1 MRAFR
6 LIKRNI
12 GYIVAGATRNATTL
26 VETSIT
32 DNIGL
37 ITLNDPARLNAL
49 TVEMGDAFLVAV
61 DQMIAAA
68 KQQQVRAVVVT
79 GKGDAFS
86 AGGDLN
92 WLTERHST
100 APFLNSSIMVDFYN
114 RFLSV
119 RKIPVPTICAING
132 SAIGAGMCMTLACD
146 MRIAASNAKLGFTF
160 SKLGIHPG

>member
-1 MRAFR
+1 MRAFHVVLGKKLR
-6 LIKRNI
+6 HLSVNAR
-12 GYIVAGATRNATTL
+12 YATSL
-26 VETSIT
+26 VEVSVV
-32 DNIGL
+32 DRIGL

-49 TVEMGDAFLVAV
+49 TVDMGDAFVVAV
-61 DQMIAAA
+61 DQMTAAA

-92 WLTERHST
+92 WLTARHTST
-100 APFLNSSIMVDFYN
+100 PFLNSSIMVDFYN

-146 MRIAASNAKLGFTF
+146 MRIAATNAKIGFTF